1 MDEAL
6 IIEAAQAL
14 ALRLKTL
21 LDAGMVPEI
30 VLTRDEAVL
39 ALGFAESVAD
49 LLAPSP

>member
-6 IIEAAQAL
+6 IVEAARSLTA
-14 ALRLKTL
+14 RLKAL
-21 LDAGMVPEI
+21 LDASMAQQI

-49 LLAPSP
+49 LLSPAG